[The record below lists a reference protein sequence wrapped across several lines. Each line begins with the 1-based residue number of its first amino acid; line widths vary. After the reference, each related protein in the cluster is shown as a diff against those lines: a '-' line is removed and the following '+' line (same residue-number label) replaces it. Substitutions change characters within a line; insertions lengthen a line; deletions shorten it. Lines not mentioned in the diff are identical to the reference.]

1 MWSLAVVG
9 YLFLIGNVLS
19 EETESRVIVTAQGP
33 VRGYK
38 DPIDDVFAYYG
49 IPYATAPTGSQKFKA
64 PLPPPQWVDPLD
76 AVDLKV
82 VCPQPDTYGI
92 LPENKTMKE
101 DCLIASVFVPDTDEK
116 NLPVLVNVHGGGFII
131 GYGNLLTPKKLVNSK
146 RVIVVTF
153 NYRLGPHGFLCLGTK
168 DAPGNAGMKDQ
179 VALLRWVRA
188 NIESFGGNPHD
199 VTISGQSAGAASV
212 GLLMISKMARGLF
225 NKVIS
230 ESGEFIAP
238 FSVQLNPT
246 DNAREYAKLLNFDRV
261 DDIST
266 LERFYKNASY
276 ELLQS
281 IDNLMR
287 SDFTLLVSPCVERDI
302 GQERF
307 LEDYPLSILKKGD
320 FENLPMLPGFAD
332 MEALGYVAV
341 FDQWKDKM
349 NTNFEEFL
357 PADLQFS
364 NDEEKYK
371 VAQNIK
377 KLYFNENP
385 VDENTILNFINYGT
399 DIVFA
404 CPTLRAIKLL
414 LEAGNNQVYLYE
426 YSYVDDTTPLVPHT
440 KVKGANHCA
449 QSFAVSDGLNLTH
462 TDESVISN
470 ELKKWKIT
478 MREIWLNF
486 ITKGK
491 PESFDIPEWLP
502 VGSDGTPYMV
512 LNQESELK
520 ESPLNDRCAFWEQI
534 YSKYY
539 RNPVPPVPPPSPI
552 KIEL

>member
-1 MWSLAVVG
+1 MWFTAVVSS
-9 YLFLIGNVLS
+9 LFLIGNVLS

-38 DPIDDVFAYYG
+38 DPIDDVFAYFG

-92 LPENKTMKE
+92 LPENKIMKE

-116 NLPVLVNVHGGGFII
+116 NLPVVVNVHGGGFII

-146 RVIVVTF
+146 RVIAVTF

-199 VTISGQSAGAASV
+199 VTIAGQSAGATSV

-266 LERFYKNASY
+266 LESFYKNASY

-287 SDFTLLVSPCVERDI
+287 TDFTLLVSPCVERDI

-364 NDEEKYK
+364 NEEEKYK

-385 VDENTILNFINYGT
+385 VDENTILNYINYGT

-426 YSYVDDTTPLVPHT
+426 YSYVDETTPLVPHT

-449 QSFAVSDGLNLTH
+449 QSFAVSDGVNLTH

-491 PESFDIPEWLP
+491 PESSDIPEWLP
-502 VGSDGTPYMV
+502 VGSDGTPHMI

-520 ESPLNDRCAFWEQI
+520 ESPLNDRCAFWEKI

-539 RNPVPPVPPPSPI
+539 RNPVPPVPHPSPI

>member
-1 MWSLAVVG
+1 MWSTAVVSF
-9 YLFLIGNVLS
+9 LFVIGNVLS
-19 EETESRVIVTAQGP
+19 EEIESRVIVTAQGP
-33 VRGYK
+33 VRGYR
-38 DPIDDVFAYYG
+38 DPTDDVFAYYG
-49 IPYATAPTGSQKFKA
+49 IPYATAPSGSQRFKA
-64 PLPPPQWVDPLD
+64 PLPPPQWLEPLD

-92 LPENKTMKE
+92 LPENKIMKE

-116 NLPVLVNVHGGGFII
+116 NLPVLVNIHGGGYII

-146 RVIVVTF
+146 RVIAVTF
-153 NYRLGPHGFLCLGTK
+153 NYRLGPHGFLCLGTE

-199 VTISGQSAGAASV
+199 VTIAGQSAGAASV

-230 ESGEFIAP
+230 ESGELIAP
-238 FSVQLNPT
+238 FSVQLNPI
-246 DNAREYAKLLNFDRV
+246 DNAKEYAKLLNFDSV
-261 DDIST
+261 DDIPA
-266 LERFYKNASY
+266 LESFYKNASY

-287 SDFTLLVSPCVERDI
+287 TDFILLVSPCVERDI

-320 FENLPMLPGFAD
+320 FENIPMLPGFAD

-357 PADLQFS
+357 PADLQFP
-364 NDEEKYK
+364 NEEEKYK

-385 VDENTILNFINYGT
+385 VAEKTILNYINYGT

-404 CPTLRAIKLL
+404 CPTLRAVKLL

-426 YSYVDDTTPLVPHT
+426 YSYVDESTPLVPHT

-449 QSFAVSDGLNLTH
+449 QSFVVSDGLNLTH
-462 TDESVISN
+462 SDESVISN
-470 ELKKWKIT
+470 ELKDWKLT

-491 PESFDIPEWLP
+491 PESSDIPEWLP
-502 VGSDGTPYMV
+502 VRADGTPYMV

-520 ESPLNDRCAFWEQI
+520 ESPLNDRCAVWEKI

-539 RNPVPPVPPPSPI
+539 RNPVPPAPHSSPI
-552 KIEL
+552 KTEL

>member
-1 MWSLAVVG
+1 MWFNAVFGSL
-9 YLFLIGNVLS
+9 LLIGNVLS
-19 EETESRVIVTAQGP
+19 EETESRVIGTAQGP